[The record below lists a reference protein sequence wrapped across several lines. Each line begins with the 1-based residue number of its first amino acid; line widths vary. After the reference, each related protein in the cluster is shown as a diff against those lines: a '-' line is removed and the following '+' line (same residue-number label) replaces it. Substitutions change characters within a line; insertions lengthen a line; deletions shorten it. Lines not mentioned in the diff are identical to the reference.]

1 MDVPAAANVL
11 GTIGAVCWSIQLI
24 PQIVINYRRHH
35 AIGLQPGM
43 MVLWAWA
50 GVPLGAYNIVRN
62 FNVALQVQPQILTA
76 LSLLTWGQCVYYQKK
91 KTVYQTLLLSL
102 PLALIMGGTQAAII
116 LLLRHYISPSTLAH
130 TNPTHAT
137 TQTWPLPTLA
147 ALSALLLALGVG
159 RHYVD
164 IYQHRSVRGIS
175 FLFVGIDAAGD
186 VFSALSIVFQSELDV
201 VGIVAYALEFVL
213 WMGVCACGVAFNL
226 RPWLGRKR
234 REDEVGEGGDNVGG
248 GEGHSSAVASGIDFN
263 VPDSEFAVGTIALHD
278 LPSSTSV
285 FRTPSGETSISAS
298 RSRVAAGC
306 RNSANAQY
314 VGER

>member
-11 GTIGAVCWSIQLI
+11 GTIGALI

-76 LSLLTWGQCVYYQKK
+76 LSLLTWGQCVYYQKIREDFMAPTAPYTRLQTNK

-248 GEGHSSAVASGIDFN
+248 GE
-263 VPDSEFAVGTIALHD
+263 DSEFAVGTIALHD

>member
-24 PQIVINYRRHH
+24 PQIIINYRRHH

-91 KTVYQTLLLSL
+91 KSLYETTLLAL

-116 LLLRHYISPSTLAH
+116 LLLRHYISSSTLAH
-130 TNPTHAT
+130 TNPIHAT

-159 RHYVD
+159 RHYID

-186 VFSALSIVFQSELDV
+186 VFSALSIVFQSEVDV
-201 VGIVAYALEFVL
+201 IGIVAYALEFVL
-213 WMGVCACGVAFNL
+213 WMGVFACGVAFNL
-226 RPWLGRKR
+226 RPWLRRKCR
-234 REDEVGEGGDNVGG
+234 RGEHDEGCDLGFGERTG
-248 GEGHSSAVASGIDFN
+248 SAVASGID
-263 VPDSEFAVGTIALHD
+263 VRAPDSESAVGTIALHN

-285 FRTPSGETSISAS
+285 FRTPSSETAISGARPRAAPGGRTSAS
-298 RSRVAAGC
+298 EGHP
-306 RNSANAQY
+306 
-314 VGER
+314 GER